1 MPADPPRP
9 ADTSAPI
16 EAPRPRGR
24 HAEGVRND
32 RLLLDAAR
40 EVFAAHGASAS
51 VALVAARAGL
61 GIGSLYRRYGSK
73 TELLQRLCVLSMQE
87 AVDAATEALEL
98 PDAAGALAGYIR
110 TCVTLRIGSLAPLAG
125 TVETTPEML
134 AVARHAR
141 DLHARLVHRAHR
153 DGRLRADVTPMD
165 INWLISQFART
176 HPVAEADDADR
187 VLHRRLLAVTI
198 DGLFHRGAD
207 PLPGTPPTTAHY
219 ENRWQAAHQQ

>member
-1 MPADPPRP
+1 M
-9 ADTSAPI
+9 
-16 EAPRPRGR
+16 
-24 HAEGVRND
+24 RND

-87 AVDAATEALEL
+87 AVDAATDALEL
-98 PDAAGALAGYIR
+98 PDAADALAGYIR
-110 TCVTLRIGSLAPLAG
+110 TCVALRIGSLSPLAG
-125 TVETTPEML
+125 TIETTPEML
-134 AVARHAR
+134 SFALRAR
-141 DLHARLVHRAHR
+141 DLHDRLVKRAHR

-176 HPVAEADDADR
+176 SPVAEADDADR
-187 VLHRRLLAVTI
+187 ILHQRLLGVAI
-198 DGLFHRGAD
+198 DGLFTAEPS
-207 PLPGTPPTTAHY
+207 PLPGPPPTTAHY
-219 ENRWQAAHQQ
+219 ENRWHTARSDAGGPQPPAA